1 MNWGSFV
8 LLLQISYVASAA
20 ENVLVVLDKPSMLET
35 HSIFLEQLSIKGFQ
49 TTVKLAGDPSLAL
62 KKYGEYLYQHLV
74 LFSPSVEEFGG
85 GLTAESVVE
94 FIDDGGN
101 VLIAADGRTGDLI
114 RDIVTEVGIELDEDG
129 TTVIDHFNFDKKD
142 GGQHNLILAKPEN
155 LVKSER
161 IVGRPKS
168 PFLYRGLGMVGDPAN
183 PLVLTILR
191 GSSSAY
197 SHNPEEVIKDYP
209 HAVGRNTMLIGGM
222 QARNNARVVVCGSLD
237 FFSDEFYQSMAER
250 PGASGGPS
258 GNQDLAASLVAWCF
272 KQTGVIKI
280 DSLDHKRPGEV
291 GTPNYYTIREDCEFS
306 LVVSELVDGQW
317 VPFNADDLQMEFIRI
332 DPFVRQKMVS
342 SNGRFTARFRVPDVY
357 GVFKFVVDYTRLG
370 LTRISSSTQISVH
383 PLQHNQYERFI
394 YSAYPY
400 YASAFS
406 MMAGVF
412 IFSMVFLHLK
422 EETKN
427 KNE

>member
-1 MNWGSFV
+1 MILSTCV
-8 LLLQISYVASAA
+8 LLLGLGYAA
-20 ENVLVVLDKPSMLET
+20 AADNVLVILDNPSILET
-35 HSIFLEQLSIKGFQ
+35 HSIFLDQLTKTGFK
-49 TTVKLAGDPSLAL
+49 TTIKLAEDSSLAL

-101 VLIAADGRTGDLI
+101 VLIAAGANTGDLV

-129 TTVIDHFNFDKKD
+129 TSVIDHLNFDAKD
-142 GGQHNLILAKPEN
+142 TGHHNLIHGDPSN

-161 IVGRPKS
+161 IVGKS
-168 PFLYRGLGMVGDPAN
+168 KFPFLYRGLGMVADPAN
-183 PLVLTILR
+183 PLVLTILS

-209 HAVGRNTMLIGGM
+209 HAVGKNTMLIGGM
-222 QARNNARVVVCGSLD
+222 QARNNARVVVSGSLE
-237 FFSDEFYQSMAER
+237 FFSDEFFRSMAEK
-250 PGASGGPS
+250 PGAAGVQS
-258 GNQDLAASLVAWCF
+258 GNEGLSASLVSWCF
-272 KQTGVIKI
+272 KQTGVIRI
-280 DSLDHKRPGEV
+280 DSLNHKRAGELR
-291 GTPNYYTIREDCEFS
+291 TPNFYTIRENCEFS
-306 LVVSELVDGQW
+306 LRVSELKNGEW
-317 VPFNADDLQMEFIRI
+317 VPFTADDMQMEFIRI
-332 DPFVRQKMVS
+332 DPFVRQKMIS
-342 SNGRFTARFRVPDVY
+342 SGGLFTAKFRVPDVY
-357 GVFKFVVDYTRLG
+357 GVFKFVVDYSRIG
-370 LTRISSSTQISVH
+370 LTRISSSTQISIH

-412 IFSMVFLHLK
+412 FFSFIFLHLK

-427 KNE
+427 KSE